1 MRGAD
6 VITRKFL
13 LGLAPWA
20 SLKVL
25 PVLFL
30 GTCGLAVAGVVGL
43 AQEEVPQEPPQDQA
57 EEALEAEGGFDE
69 TDSPSA
75 ESGEAAASAAAEA
88 EQGPSLLTEF
98 YHGITAENLRQKV
111 EGLYTTSAVREDPIG
126 SFEGRDRILAH
137 YQNLFEGMSSLEV
150 DVKDEFLSGDE
161 TIAVWQMR
169 VKHAGLGSEPV
180 VIDGV
185 SHLRVQSGRIVFQ
198 RDYFDLGAAVYEHV
212 TLVGSIVRWVKG
224 KLLP

>member
-1 MRGAD
+1 M
-6 VITRKFL
+6 TRKFL
-13 LGLAPWA
+13 LGRAPKA

-30 GTCGLAVAGVVGL
+30 GTCGLAAAGVVGL
-43 AQEEVPQEPPQDQA
+43 AQEGAPQEPA
-57 EEALEAEGGFDE
+57 EAALEADGGFDE
-69 TDSPSA
+69 DADSPSA
-75 ESGEAAASAAAEA
+75 AGAAEEA

-98 YHGITAENLRQKV
+98 YHGITADNLRQKV
-111 EGLYTTSAVREDPIG
+111 EGLYTMSAVREDPIG
-126 SFEGRDRILAH
+126 SFEGRDRILAY
-137 YQNLFEGMSSLEV
+137 YQSLFEGMSSLEV

-212 TLVGSIVRWVKG
+212 TLVGSIVRWVKA

>member
-6 VITRKFL
+6 VMTRKFL
-13 LGLAPWA
+13 LGGASKA
-20 SLKVL
+20 SLKLL

-43 AQEEVPQEPPQDQA
+43 AQEEAPQEPA

-69 TDSPSA
+69 EADSPSA
-75 ESGEAAASAAAEA
+75 ASGDAAGAAGEA

-98 YHGITAENLRQKV
+98 YHGITADNLRQKV
-111 EGLYTTSAVREDPIG
+111 EGLYTMSAVREDPIG

>member
-1 MRGAD
+1 M
-6 VITRKFL
+6 TRKFL
-13 LGLAPWA
+13 LGRAPKA
-20 SLKVL
+20 SLKIL
-25 PVLFL
+25 SALFL
-30 GTCGLAVAGVVGL
+30 GTCGLAGAGIVGL
-43 AQEEVPQEPPQDQA
+43 AQEEPPLEPA
-57 EEALEAEGGFDE
+57 EEPLEAEGGFDE
-69 TDSPSA
+69 EADGSSA
-75 ESGEAAASAAAEA
+75 ASGEAAVATGEA

-98 YHGITAENLRQKV
+98 YHGITADNLRQKV
-111 EGLYTTSAVREDPIG
+111 ESLYTSSSVREDPIG
-126 SFEGRDRILAH
+126 SFEGRDRILAY
-137 YQNLFEGMSSLEV
+137 YQSLFSGMSSLEV

-169 VKHAGLGSEPV
+169 VKHEGLGSEPV

-185 SHLRVQSGRIVFQ
+185 SHLRVQGGRIVFQ